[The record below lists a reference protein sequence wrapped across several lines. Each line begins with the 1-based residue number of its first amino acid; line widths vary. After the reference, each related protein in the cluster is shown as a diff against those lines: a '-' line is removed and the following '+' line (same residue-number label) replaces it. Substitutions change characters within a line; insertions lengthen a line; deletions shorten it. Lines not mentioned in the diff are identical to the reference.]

1 MSDVASGVFRVASK
15 QIPEQNNKSA
25 ILFPFRKR
33 NRNAEYMLLLM
44 LIKQLEILTFYTGSL
59 LLYFHTKREYFMCGF
74 FFQGFY
80 VCLSV
85 PLLFLTHRLWPVV
98 GVSPRGDCLCGLS
111 GITSSFW
118 RLTLTRLVET

>member
-1 MSDVASGVFRVASK
+1 
-15 QIPEQNNKSA
+15 
-25 ILFPFRKR
+25 
-33 NRNAEYMLLLM
+33 MLLLM
-44 LIKQLEILTFYTGSL
+44 LIKQLEILTFHTDSL
-59 LLYFHTKREYFMCGF
+59 PLYFRTKNILCVASF
-74 FFQGFY
+74 FKDSC

-98 GVSPRGDCLCGLS
+98 GVGPRGDCLGGLS